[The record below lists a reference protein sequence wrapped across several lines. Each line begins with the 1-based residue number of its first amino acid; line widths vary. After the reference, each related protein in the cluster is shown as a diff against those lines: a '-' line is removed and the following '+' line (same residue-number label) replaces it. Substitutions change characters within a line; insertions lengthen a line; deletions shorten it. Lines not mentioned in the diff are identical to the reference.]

1 MAERP
6 LFPNGPV
13 ANRDQSF
20 LDRAGNNAFRELDE
34 PVEAI
39 PVDASPGDAA
49 NAAPSGTAGYASP
62 HTPGVRRWQSGDFV
76 PTRTGQANGIIGYS
90 IMVFVATALGWL
102 SYWLVWV
109 GFVEIAWQLFVC
121 AWFFGFLI
129 VAASACWTANQE
141 RFLARIG
148 VIAAEEQGPIALAL
162 RYACGAC
169 LVSGLSFTW
178 VLYQLL
184 V

>member
-1 MAERP
+1 M
-6 LFPNGPV
+6 
-13 ANRDQSF
+13 
-20 LDRAGNNAFRELDE
+20 
-34 PVEAI
+34 
-39 PVDASPGDAA
+39 
-49 NAAPSGTAGYASP
+49 
-62 HTPGVRRWQSGDFV
+62 
-76 PTRTGQANGIIGYS
+76 
-90 IMVFVATALGWL
+90 
-102 SYWLVWV
+102 VWV
-109 GFVEIAWQLFVC
+109 GFGAIAWQLFVC

-129 VAASACWTANQE
+129 VAASTCWPANQE

-148 VIAAEEQGPIALAL
+148 VIAAEEQGRITLAL